1 MGAVPL
7 SETASANSFN
17 TLMRSIGTTVSA
29 AVVGVVLAQM
39 STGLGG
45 HTIPTEAGF
54 RTGLLIGCGVSVL
67 AALVALAI
75 PVRKPTEPSRDTAEL
90 EPAAARA

>member
-1 MGAVPL
+1 
-7 SETASANSFN
+7 
-17 TLMRSIGTTVSA
+17 MRSIGTTVSA
-29 AVVGVVLAQM
+29 AVAGVVLAQM

-45 HTIPTEAGF
+45 HTIPTAAGF
-54 RTGLLIGCGVSVL
+54 RTELLIGCGVCVL

-75 PVRKPTEPSRDTAEL
+75 PVRKPTEPPRDTADL